1 MWGLFDILHD
11 SCFRSFSMLS
21 KHVKSTAFYY
31 RKRLYRGK
39 AMKIQNVEKI
49 TNCRHL
55 NLYKISYIN
64 KNGVEKLWH
73 IASRSDK
80 PKCLTGKFDMPDA
93 VVIVPFH
100 KKKDKLVIIKEF
112 RVPLGGYQY
121 GFPAGLVDEGETI
134 QQTCIREL
142 KEETGLNL
150 TRIKKISPPVY
161 SSSGM
166 TDESVSMVYAECD
179 GTPSNK
185 GNEASEDITTIF
197 VSPSKASELCKD
209 SKIKLDVK
217 TWLVLSSFAE
227 NGRI

>member
-1 MWGLFDILHD
+1 
-11 SCFRSFSMLS
+11 
-21 KHVKSTAFYY
+21 
-31 RKRLYRGK
+31 
-39 AMKIQNVEKI
+39 MKIQNVDKI
-49 TNCRHL
+49 TDCRHL
-55 NLYKISYIN
+55 NLYEISYIN
-64 KNGVEKLWH
+64 KNDIEKSWH

-100 KKKDKLVIIKEF
+100 KKKDKLVIIKEY
-112 RVPLGGYQY
+112 RVPLGDYQY

-134 QQTCIREL
+134 EQACIREL
-142 KEETGLNL
+142 KEETGLNV
-150 TRIKKISPPVY
+150 TRIQKISPPVY

-166 TDESVSMVYAECD
+166 TDESVSMVYVECD

-185 GNEASEDITTIF
+185 GNEDSEDITTIF
-197 VSPSKASELCKD
+197 ISPPEASELCND

-227 NGRI
+227 SGRI

>member
-1 MWGLFDILHD
+1 
-11 SCFRSFSMLS
+11 
-21 KHVKSTAFYY
+21 
-31 RKRLYRGK
+31 
-39 AMKIQNVEKI
+39 MKIQTVEKI

-55 NLYKISYIN
+55 NLYEISYIDQN
-64 KNGVEKLWH
+64 DIEKSWQFTTR
-73 IASRSDK
+73 ADK
-80 PKCLTGKFDMPDA
+80 PKCVTGRFDMSDA

-112 RVPLGGYQY
+112 RVPLGDYQY

-134 QQTCIREL
+134 QQTCMREL
-142 KEETGLNL
+142 EEETGLNVTL
-150 TRIKKISPPVY
+150 IKKISPPVY

-166 TDESVSMVYAECD
+166 SDESVSMVYVECD

-185 GNEASEDITTIF
+185 GNEGSEDITTIF
-197 VSPSKASELCKD
+197 ISPSEASELCKN

>member
-1 MWGLFDILHD
+1 
-11 SCFRSFSMLS
+11 
-21 KHVKSTAFYY
+21 
-31 RKRLYRGK
+31 
-39 AMKIQNVEKI
+39 MKIQNVEKI

-64 KNGVEKLWH
+64 QNGIEKLWH

-100 KKKDKLVIIKEF
+100 NENDKLVIIKEF

-121 GFPAGLVDEGETI
+121 GFPAGLVDDGETI

-142 KEETGLNL
+142 KEETGLNV

-166 TDESVSMVYAECD
+166 TDESVSMVYVECD

-185 GNEASEDITTIF
+185 GNEDSEDISTIF
-197 VSPSKASELCKD
+197 ISPPEASELCKD

-217 TWLVLSSFAE
+217 TWLVLFSFAE
-227 NGRI
+227 TGRV

>member
-1 MWGLFDILHD
+1 
-11 SCFRSFSMLS
+11 
-21 KHVKSTAFYY
+21 
-31 RKRLYRGK
+31 
-39 AMKIQNVEKI
+39 MKIQNVEKI
-49 TNCRHL
+49 TDCRHL
-55 NLYKISYIN
+55 NLYEISYIN
-64 KNGVEKLWH
+64 QNGLKKLWQ
-73 IASRSDK
+73 IASRADK
-80 PKCLTGKFDMPDA
+80 PKCVTGKFDMPDA

-142 KEETGLNL
+142 KEETGLNV

-166 TDESVSMVYAECD
+166 TDESVSMVYVECD

-185 GNEASEDITTIF
+185 DNEASEDITTIF
-197 VSPSKASELCKD
+197 VSPLKASELCKD

-227 NGRI
+227 SGRV

>member
-1 MWGLFDILHD
+1 
-11 SCFRSFSMLS
+11 
-21 KHVKSTAFYY
+21 
-31 RKRLYRGK
+31 
-39 AMKIQNVEKI
+39 MKIQNVEKI
-49 TNCRHL
+49 TDCRYL
-55 NLYKISYIN
+55 NLYEISYIN
-64 KNGVEKLWH
+64 QNGIKKLWQ
-73 IASRSDK
+73 IASRADK
-80 PKCLTGKFDMPDA
+80 PKCETGQFDMPDA

-112 RVPLGGYQY
+112 RVPLGDYQY

-142 KEETGLNL
+142 KEETGLNV

-166 TDESVSMVYAECD
+166 TDESVSMVYVECD
-179 GTPSNK
+179 GTPSNE
-185 GNEASEDITTIF
+185 GNEGSEDITTIF
-197 VSPSKASELCKD
+197 ISPSKASELCKD

>member
-1 MWGLFDILHD
+1 L
-11 SCFRSFSMLS
+11 
-21 KHVKSTAFYY
+21 
-31 RKRLYRGK
+31 
-39 AMKIQNVEKI
+39 KIQNVEKI

-55 NLYKISYIN
+55 NLYEISYIN
-64 KNGVEKLWH
+64 QDGIEKLWQ
-73 IASRSDK
+73 IASRADK
-80 PKCLTGKFDMPDA
+80 PKCVTGRFDIPDA

-100 KKKDKLVIIKEF
+100 NEKDKLVIIKEF

-166 TDESVSMVYAECD
+166 TDESVSMVYVECD
-179 GTPSNK
+179 GTQ

-197 VSPSKASELCKD
+197 VSPQEASELCKD

-217 TWLVLSSFAE
+217 TWLVLFSFAE
-227 NGRI
+227 SGRV

>member
-1 MWGLFDILHD
+1 
-11 SCFRSFSMLS
+11 
-21 KHVKSTAFYY
+21 
-31 RKRLYRGK
+31 
-39 AMKIQNVEKI
+39 MKIQNVEKI

-64 KNGVEKLWH
+64 QNGIEKLWH

-112 RVPLGGYQY
+112 RVPLGDYQY
-121 GFPAGLVDEGETI
+121 GFPAGLVDEGETV

-150 TRIKKISPPVY
+150 THIKKISPPVY

-197 VSPSKASELCKD
+197 VSPSKASELC
-209 SKIKLDVK
+209 
-217 TWLVLSSFAE
+217 
-227 NGRI
+227 

>member
-1 MWGLFDILHD
+1 
-11 SCFRSFSMLS
+11 
-21 KHVKSTAFYY
+21 
-31 RKRLYRGK
+31 
-39 AMKIQNVEKI
+39 MKIQNVEKI

-55 NLYKISYIN
+55 NLYEISYIN
-64 KNGVEKLWH
+64 QNGIEKLWQ
-73 IASRSDK
+73 IASRADK
-80 PKCLTGKFDMPDA
+80 PKCITGQFDMPDAVVIVPFHKITGQFDMPDA

>member
-1 MWGLFDILHD
+1 
-11 SCFRSFSMLS
+11 
-21 KHVKSTAFYY
+21 
-31 RKRLYRGK
+31 
-39 AMKIQNVEKI
+39 MKIQNVDKI
-49 TNCRHL
+49 TDCRHL
-55 NLYKISYIN
+55 NLYEILYIN
-64 KNGVEKLWH
+64 QNGIEKLWH
-73 IASRSDK
+73 IASRADK
-80 PKCLTGKFDMPDA
+80 PKCVTGQFDMPDA

-100 KKKDKLVIIKEF
+100 NENDKLVIIKEF

-121 GFPAGLVDEGETI
+121 GFPAGLVDEGEKI

-142 KEETGLNL
+142 KEETGLNI

-166 TDESVSMVYAECD
+166 TDESVSMVYVECD

-185 GNEASEDITTIF
+185 DNTDSEDITTIF
-197 VSPSKASELCKD
+197 ISPLKASELCKD

-227 NGRI
+227 SGQV

>member
-1 MWGLFDILHD
+1 
-11 SCFRSFSMLS
+11 
-21 KHVKSTAFYY
+21 
-31 RKRLYRGK
+31 
-39 AMKIQNVEKI
+39 MKIQNVEKI

-64 KNGVEKLWH
+64 QNGIEKLWH

-112 RVPLGGYQY
+112 RVPLGDYQY
-121 GFPAGLVDEGETI
+121 GFPAGLVDEGETV

-150 TRIKKISPPVY
+150 THIKKISPPVY

-166 TDESVSMVYAECD
+166 TDESVSMVYVECD
-179 GTPSNK
+179 GTHSNK
-185 GNEASEDITTIF
+185 GNTDSEDIATIF

-217 TWLVLSSFAE
+217 TWLVLFSFAE
-227 NGRI
+227 SGQV

>member
-1 MWGLFDILHD
+1 M
-11 SCFRSFSMLS
+11 R
-21 KHVKSTAFYY
+21 Y
-31 RKRLYRGK
+31 RKRLYRDK
-39 AMKIQNVEKI
+39 IMKIQNIDKI

-55 NLYKISYIN
+55 NLYEISYIN
-64 KNGVEKLWH
+64 QKGIEKSWH
-73 IASRSDK
+73 IASRADK
-80 PKCLTGKFDMPDA
+80 PKCVTGQFDMPDA

-121 GFPAGLVDEGETI
+121 GFPAGLVDEGEKI

-142 KEETGLNL
+142 KEETGLNI

-166 TDESVSMVYAECD
+166 TDESVSMVYVECD

-197 VSPSKASELCKD
+197 VSPPEASELCKD

-227 NGRI
+227 SGRV

>member
-1 MWGLFDILHD
+1 
-11 SCFRSFSMLS
+11 
-21 KHVKSTAFYY
+21 
-31 RKRLYRGK
+31 
-39 AMKIQNVEKI
+39 MKIQNVEKI
-49 TNCRHL
+49 TDCRHL
-55 NLYKISYIN
+55 NLYEISYIN
-64 KNGVEKLWH
+64 QNGIEKLWQ
-73 IASRSDK
+73 IASRTDK
-80 PKCLTGKFDMPDA
+80 PKCVTGQFDMPDA

-112 RVPLGGYQY
+112 RVPLGDYQY

-142 KEETGLNL
+142 KEETGLNV
-150 TRIKKISPPVY
+150 TCIKKISPPVY

-166 TDESVSMVYAECD
+166 TDESVSMVYVECD

-185 GNEASEDITTIF
+185 GNEGSEDITTIF
-197 VSPSKASELCKD
+197 VSPPEASELCKD

-227 NGRI
+227 CGRV